1 MKDMTGAKIEHQS
14 RFLAIGD
21 AARLLGVCTKTLR
34 RWDANGRLKPSHR
47 TVGDHRRYSRMQ
59 VLVFL
64 HDDANDLVPFGIRES
79 MPGAA
84 VYSRVSSSRQNKS
97 GELARQEETI
107 KAYCKTKGYHVSGVY
122 SDVGSGLNDNRKGL
136 LKLLRDVTR
145 GKHDVIVVNYQD
157 RLSRF
162 GLNVIKEHL
171 AGWNVSLEVIHPTVV
186 DGTPHAGLI
195 TDLTAIL
202 YSFMGRLYRS
212 RRKEKKKTVDKDTGG
227 RSPSQ
232 PRGSG
237 IPHPGIV

>member
-1 MKDMTGAKIEHQS
+1 MLECNGMNADEFPRHS
-14 RFLAIGD
+14 RFLSTGD
-21 AARLLGVCTKTLR
+21 VARLAGTCTKTIR
-34 RWDANGRLKPSHR
+34 RWDESGWLKPSHR
-47 TVGDHRRYSRMQ
+47 TAGNHRRYSRLE

-64 HDDANDLVPFGIRES
+64 RGDERGAGEEPVPASGL
-79 MPGAA
+79 GAA
-84 VYSRVSSSRQNKS
+84 IYSRVSSSRQKQS

-107 KAYCKTKGYHVSGVY
+107 KLHCEGKGYRVSGVY
-122 SDVGSGLNDNRKGL
+122 SDVGSGLNDNRKGM

-145 GKHDVIVVNYQD
+145 GKHDVVVVNYQD

-186 DGTPHAGLI
+186 EGTPHAGLI

-212 RRKEKKKTVDKDTGG
+212 RRGKKPVGDKGED
-227 RSPSQ
+227 
-232 PRGSG
+232 
-237 IPHPGIV
+237 

>member
-1 MKDMTGAKIEHQS
+1 MHDAIAPCHS
-14 RFLAIGD
+14 RFLSVGD
-21 AARLLGVCTKTLR
+21 VARLAGVCTKTIR
-34 RWDANGRLKPSHR
+34 RWDESGRLKASHR
-47 TVGDHRRYSRMQ
+47 TAGNHRRYSLQ
-59 VLVFL
+59 VVLVFL
-64 HDDANDLVPFGIRES
+64 RGDGLDAGGGSVPTSRL
-79 MPGAA
+79 GAA
-84 VYSRVSSSRQNKS
+84 IYSRVSSSRQRQS

-107 KAYCKTKGYHVSGVY
+107 KEHCEGKGYRLSWVY

-145 GKHDVIVVNYQD
+145 GKHDVVVVNYQD

-212 RRKEKKKTVDKDTGG
+212 RRGKKPVVDKGED
-227 RSPSQ
+227 
-232 PRGSG
+232 
-237 IPHPGIV
+237 